1 VSRANQSLSFSISI
15 WNFQPKILN
24 LNKISRG
31 VGYIYKTYTPSE
43 IASQLPLGHS
53 LYTDYVEKIISIPN
67 AESMLGL
74 FPTN

>member
-1 VSRANQSLSFSISI
+1 LVDIAEWDYFITARKKMEGISGNEEFI
-15 WNFQPKILN
+15 I
-24 LNKISRG
+24 G
-31 VGYIYKTYTPSE
+31 TPSE

-74 FPTN
+74 FPNN